1 MAAMWM
7 WAALLPAQ
15 PLAPEVLL
23 LARIK
28 HHMGQVLARQPNYTC
43 VETIERSA
51 RTARGKRFQL
61 LDALHLEVAVVEGK
75 ELFSWPGERE
85 FKERDLR
92 ELAPTGAI
100 GNGSFALHARS
111 VFLSGT
117 PLITYGGEE
126 ELDGRRVARYDYSV
140 PQYRSGYRIRIGPLE
155 GIAGYRGSFWND
167 LETLDLVRLDVET
180 TEIPPHLPLK
190 VARDSMRYARERIGE
205 GEFLLP
211 RSSEMT
217 MEDLQGAVSRNAI
230 AFSNC
235 RQYAGESTLSFDEAP
250 ETAAEPAALP
260 EAIVL
265 PEGLL
270 LEVVLES
277 PLRFPGMAIGDEIE
291 GRLRRDVKRK
301 GVTFAPKGAVM
312 RGNLALVEQRRDRR
326 GVGYFVVAIQWR
338 EIAFDGKVGPIDAQL
353 EEGGAIPASESMN
366 RGVYLR
372 PGPQERKLL
381 RHRDAFLVRKEVL
394 DIPRGLLLHWRTG
407 SSGGRK
413 P

>member
-1 MAAMWM
+1 M

-43 VETIERSA
+43 VETIERSRRGA
-51 RTARGKRFQL
+51 RSKRFQL
-61 LDALHLEVAVVEGK
+61 MDALHLEVAVVDGK

-117 PLITYGGEE
+117 PLITYVGEE
-126 ELDGRRVARYDYSV
+126 EMGGRRVARYDYSV
-140 PQYRSGYRIRIGPLE
+140 PQYRSGYRIRIGTLE

-167 LETLDLVRLDVET
+167 VETLDLVRLDVET

-190 VARDSMRYARERIGE
+190 VARDSMRYARVRIGE

-211 RSSEMT
+211 QASEMT
-217 MEDLQGAVSRNAI
+217 MEDLEGAVSRNAT
-230 AFSNC
+230 AFANC

-250 ETAAEPAALP
+250 ETAAGPAALP

-277 PLRFPGMAIGDEIE
+277 PLKFPGMAIGDEIE
-291 GRLRRDVKRK
+291 GRLRREVRRK
-301 GVTFAPKGAVM
+301 GVVFAPKGAVL

-326 GVGYFVVAIQWR
+326 GTSYFAVALQWR

-366 RGVYLR
+366 RGIYLR

-381 RHRDAFLVRKEVL
+381 RHRDAFYVRKDFL